1 MKIALGIEYDG
12 SYFYGWQRQTVE
24 PTVQQVLEEALSKVA
39 NETITVQ
46 CAGRTDTGVHAVGQV
61 VHFETNAERELH
73 SWLLGLNSNLPR
85 QAAVTW
91 VQYVEDEFH
100 ARFSAFERT
109 YQYLILN
116 RQARSAI
123 FNQKVTWVPR
133 LLDEHKMQ
141 LAANDLIGEHDFN
154 AYRSVHC
161 QANTSN
167 REVKLIEIKR
177 TDDVIITTIK
187 ANAFLHHMVRNI
199 MGVLIEIGLGKQN
212 ITWAKQVLE
221 SLDRTQGGVTAPA
234 AGLYLMSV
242 KYPEKFEIAEE
253 EHILN
258 GVIE

>member
-12 SYFYGWQRQTVE
+12 SYFYGWQRQRIE
-24 PTVQQVLEEALSKVA
+24 PTVQQVLEDALSQVA
-39 NETITVQ
+39 NEQITVQ

-73 SWLLGLNSNLPR
+73 SWLFGLNSNLPR
-85 QAAVTW
+85 EAAVKW
-91 VQYVEDEFH
+91 VKHVDDDFN

-109 YQYLILN
+109 YQYVILN
-116 RQARSAI
+116 RQARSAV

-133 LLDEHKMQ
+133 LLDEKKMQ

-161 QANTSN
+161 QAQTSN
-167 REVKLIEIKR
+167 REIKLIDIKR
-177 TDDVIITTIK
+177 TDDVISTTIK

-199 MGVLIEIGLGKQN
+199 MGVLIEIGLSKQDV
-212 ITWAKQVLE
+212 TWAKQVLE

-234 AGLYLMSV
+234 SGLYLMSV
-242 KYPEKFEIAEE
+242 KYPENFEIPEE
-253 EHILN
+253 EHILS
-258 GVIE
+258 GLS